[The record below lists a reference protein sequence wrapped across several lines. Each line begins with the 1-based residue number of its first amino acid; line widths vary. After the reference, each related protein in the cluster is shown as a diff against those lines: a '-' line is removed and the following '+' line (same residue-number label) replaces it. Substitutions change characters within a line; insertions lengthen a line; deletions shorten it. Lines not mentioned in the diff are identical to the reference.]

1 MSDVITALQRACRA
15 GNVSEM
21 ALHFAGLLDRL
32 DPKANPSVVLAGALA
47 SERALSG
54 DVCVHLA
61 SVAGAP
67 AFEGEDDVALAGPE
81 LEPWRQALRDCAL
94 VSDGDWTAPLVL
106 TDDGRLYLYRY
117 HELERR
123 LADLI
128 TRRAGHISDTVDQ
141 SQLNDALD
149 ALFSDDPGS
158 ADQRAA
164 AAQAVDQQLLVI
176 SGGPGTG
183 KTATV
188 VRILALVHRLALAR
202 PERILLCAP
211 TGKAAA
217 RL

>member
-1 MSDVITALQRACRA
+1 MSEVITALQRACRA

-32 DPKANPSVVLAGALA
+32 DPEANPSVVLAGALA
-47 SERALSG
+47 GERALLG
-54 DVCVHLA
+54 DVCVDLA
-61 SVAGAP
+61 SVAGGP
-67 AFEGEDDVALAGPE
+67 AFEGEDDGVLEGPE

-94 VSDGDWTAPLVL
+94 VSDGDRMAPLVL

-117 HELERR
+117 HELEHR

-128 TRRAGHISDTVDQ
+128 TRRAAYISDTVDQ

-158 ADQRAA
+158 AGQRAA

-176 SGGPGTG
+176 Q
-183 KTATV
+183 
-188 VRILALVHRLALAR
+188 LL
-202 PERILLCAP
+202 RILLVKDA
-211 TGKAAA
+211 
-217 RL
+217 L